1 MKNSEQL
8 AAIRKQLEEL
18 EAQSTVNGNSN
29 SDDPIDRLEF
39 RLNNIGWNMKR
50 IADSL
55 GEIKRMMQEDRIE
68 D

>member
-55 GEIKRMMQEDRIE
+55 GEIKRMMQEDRVE

>member
-1 MKNSEQL
+1 MKNTEQL